1 MQDKTTEIIAF
12 RGVNVRHK
20 EILRKLSSLG
30 RLQDK
35 EDVEF
40 QTRNLLSEIWLLLL
54 EEIKDSDREHT
65 VPNSVK
71 QDRIFTMLS
80 YIHEN
85 YNRKLTLEE
94 IAASASVSKRECLRC
109 FQTGLGESP
118 FHYLIHYRIQQA
130 KKLLT
135 STDMTITLIAMETG
149 FSTSAYFGK
158 IFLRECGQTPG
169 EYRRKDE

>member
-65 VPNSVK
+65 VPNSVN

-94 IAASASVSKRECLRC
+94 IAVSASVSKRECLRC

-130 KKLLT
+130 KNSSHLQ
-135 STDMTITLIAMETG
+135 I
-149 FSTSAYFGK
+149 
-158 IFLRECGQTPG
+158 
-169 EYRRKDE
+169 

>member
-65 VPNSVK
+65 VPNSVN

-109 FQTGLGESP
+109 F
-118 FHYLIHYRIQQA
+118 
-130 KKLLT
+130 
-135 STDMTITLIAMETG
+135 
-149 FSTSAYFGK
+149 
-158 IFLRECGQTPG
+158 
-169 EYRRKDE
+169 

>member
-1 MQDKTTEIIAF
+1 M
-12 RGVNVRHK
+12 
-20 EILRKLSSLG
+20 
-30 RLQDK
+30 
-35 EDVEF
+35 
-40 QTRNLLSEIWLLLL
+40 
-54 EEIKDSDREHT
+54 
-65 VPNSVK
+65 PNSVN

-85 YNRKLTLEE
+85 YNRKLPLEE